1 MAQDRTQIHYRVDTL
16 LKYYGIKDEEK
27 LLKYL
32 KTIGHTAESQEDQ

>member
-27 LLKYL
+27 LLNYL
-32 KTIGHTAESQEDQ
+32 KTIGHNAESKEDQ

>member
-27 LLKYL
+27 LLNYL
-32 KTIGHTAESQEDQ
+32 KTTGHDTESQEDQ

>member
-27 LLKYL
+27 LLNYL
-32 KTIGHTAESQEDQ
+32 KTVGHNTESREEE